1 MTLRDLI
8 FDVLRTLWA
17 HKLRAF
23 LTMFGIAWGIVSIVL
38 MVAAGEGL
46 RKGQEEQAKTLGKD
60 VMIVFH
66 GRTSLQAGGMHA
78 GRILHWVDPDVPVVQ
93 AESPDCQYAIPEL
106 EQNTVR
112 THSNFNNAAFTVT
125 GSYPQFAY
133 IRSLDVGDGRFYDWD
148 DMREGRRVAFLG
160 SDAAKQLFPGRN
172 PVGDSIYLNDFPYT
186 VIGVMQKKKQDSSYD
201 GWDVNKVFVPF
212 SAMRRD
218 FPDKPP
224 GTNETFDQLLVT
236 PKSVD
241 QHDICKREVRTA
253 LARMHHY
260 DPNDKEA
267 CPIWDTVKEAQ
278 AFKTMTDGMKWFL
291 GAVGI
296 VTLLLGGIGVMNVM
310 LVAVRER
317 TREIGVRKAIGAPAT
332 TILRQFFIEALI
344 IALLSG
350 GIGLGVAF
358 GFCALV
364 NMLPM
369 PDFFAGLIPSWTSGL
384 TAAGLLGA
392 IAVGAALYP
401 ARRAASI
408 DPIEALRYEAGG

>member
-1 MTLRDLI
+1 M
-8 FDVLRTLWA
+8 LRTLWA

-46 RKGQEEQAKTLGKD
+46 RKGQEEQSKTLGKD

-78 GRILHWVDPDVPVVQ
+78 GRLVHWEDEDLPVVQ
-93 AESPDCQYAIPEL
+93 AETPDCQYAIPEL

-112 THSNFNNAAFTVT
+112 AHSNFNNAAFTVT
-125 GSYPQFAY
+125 GSDPPFAY
-133 IRSLDVGDGRFYDWD
+133 IRTLDVGQGRFYDWD
-148 DMREGRRVAFLG
+148 DMREARRVAFLG

-172 PVGDSIYLNDFPYT
+172 PVGDNVYLNDFPYV
-186 VIGVMQKKKQDSSYD
+186 VIGVMAKKKQDSSYD
-201 GWDVNKVFVPF
+201 GWDVNKIFVPF
-212 SAMRRD
+212 STMRRD

-224 GTNETFDQLLVT
+224 GTPTTFDQLLVT

-241 QHDICKREVRTA
+241 QHEACKHEVRVA
-253 LARMHHY
+253 LARMHRY

-278 AFKTMTDGMKWFL
+278 AFKTMTDGMKYFL

-296 VTLLLGGIGVMNVM
+296 VTLLLGGLGVMNVM

-317 TREIGVRKAIGAPAT
+317 TREIGVRKAIGAPAG
-332 TILRQFFIEALI
+332 TILRQFFVEALI
-344 IALLSG
+344 IAFLSG

-364 NMLPM
+364 NLLPM
-369 PDFFAGLIPSWTSGL
+369 PDFFAGLIPDWTSGVVA
-384 TAAGLLGA
+384 TGLLGT
-392 IAVGAALYP
+392 IAVAAALYP